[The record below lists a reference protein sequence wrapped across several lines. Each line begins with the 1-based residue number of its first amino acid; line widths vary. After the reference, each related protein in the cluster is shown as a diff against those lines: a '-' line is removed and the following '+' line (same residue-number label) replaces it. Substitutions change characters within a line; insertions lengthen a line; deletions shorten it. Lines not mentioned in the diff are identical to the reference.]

1 MKNLLLLRALCLFFL
16 LSVVHYAQAQGT
28 PEVLYYKFNGSG
40 TTVANLASSPPSGT
54 GTASLNG
61 TISQGSTG
69 TCSGTALVGSG
80 SASSTDY
87 VNTGWATDL
96 RSSWTISF
104 WTSNIG
110 SSSTLFYIFGDATAT
125 SFRCFTNG
133 VAGANN
139 WILRGAGFPD
149 VLVSGAATTAPHVTT
164 IVRDSAA
171 GAIYAYLD
179 GVLVN
184 TVNTTATG
192 VTGSGPFKVC
202 GYATNVGL
210 PANGLMDEF
219 RFYSH
224 ALTASEV
231 AKLRYFGNS
240 SNAIN
245 VTKCNSHI
253 SPTGKTYT
261 TSGTY
266 YDTIGANYYNCDSII
281 VTNLIIKKSST
292 STINV
297 SACESYLS
305 PDNKTYTTSGSY
317 KDTIPNA
324 AGCDSIITINL
335 TIKKNTTSTIT
346 STACYT
352 YTSPGGKVFS
362 SSGTYKDTIPNMAG
376 CDSIITI
383 NVTIN
388 GTTYGSISPSACDS
402 YVSPSGNYT
411 WSASGSYLD
420 TLSNSNGCDSVLN
433 ITLTIHNSSSNI
445 ASATVCDSYIS
456 PSGKYTWTTSGIYVD
471 TVKGFWGCDS
481 IVVITLTVNNSTK
494 DSIGVTACDSYMGPS
509 GKYTWTTSGI
519 YMDTIPNAIGCDSVV
534 TVNLTVNYSTT
545 SAISP
550 TVCNVYTSPSGKML
564 ITSGKYLDTIPNS
577 VGCDSVISIDLTVNY
592 SSFSSISPT
601 VCDMYTSP
609 SGKVFTA
616 SASFIDTIPNGIGCD
631 SLISINLT
639 VNTVNPGISQSGFVL
654 TAAATGATYKWLDC
668 DNSYSVISGE
678 TAQSLAVTTNGD
690 YAVEVTHSG
699 CTDTSICISI
709 TNVGVEPISFAN
721 GIALYPNPTRGKF
734 TVHTNQPMAD
744 AMLKVTSLTGQT
756 IVQKTHVSGNV
767 AELDLSKEAAGIYF
781 VEISDNGNS
790 ARIKIEK
797 F

>member
-16 LSVVHYAQAQGT
+16 LSAVHYARAQGT
-28 PEVLYYKFNGSG
+28 PEILYYKFNGSG

-54 GTASLNG
+54 STASLNG

-69 TCSGTALVGSG
+69 TCSGSALVGSG
-80 SASSTDY
+80 TASSTDY

-96 RSSWTISF
+96 RGSWIISF

-110 SSSTLFYIFGDATAT
+110 SSSTLFYIFGDATAS

-139 WILRGAGFPD
+139 WILRAGGFPD

-164 IVRDSAA
+164 FVRDSVA

-192 VTGSGPFKVC
+192 VTGTGPFKVC
-202 GYATNVGL
+202 GYGTNVGL

-219 RFYSH
+219 RFYGR
-224 ALTASEV
+224 ALTATEV
-231 AKLRYFGNS
+231 SKLRYLGNTYDS
-240 SNAIN
+240 IGVS
-245 VTKCNSHI
+245 KCGSHI

-261 TSGTY
+261 TTGIY
-266 YDTIGANYYNCDSII
+266 YDTISANYYNCDSILI
-281 VTNLIIKKSST
+281 TNLTIKKNST
-292 STINV
+292 STINA

-305 PDNKTYTTSGSY
+305 PDNKTYTTSGTY
-317 KDTIPNA
+317 KDTIPNVV
-324 AGCDSIITINL
+324 GCDSIITINL
-335 TIKKNTTSTIT
+335 TIKKNTTSTI
-346 STACYT
+346 SPASCYT
-352 YTSPGGKVFS
+352 YTSPSGKVFS
-362 SSGTYKDTIPNMAG
+362 SSGTYTDTIPNGAG
-376 CDSIITI
+376 CDSIITV
-383 NVTIN
+383 NLTIN

-402 YVSPSGNYT
+402 YLSPSGKYT

-420 TLSNSNGCDSVLN
+420 TLPNSKGCDSVLN
-433 ITLTIHNSSSNI
+433 ITLTIHSSSSNI
-445 ASATVCDSYIS
+445 TSVTACDSYLS
-456 PSGKYTWTTSGIYVD
+456 PSGKHIWSSSGVYLD
-471 TVKGFWGCDS
+471 TLKGFWGCDS
-481 IVVITLTVNNSTK
+481 ILVITLTINNSTK
-494 DSIGVTACDSYMGPS
+494 DSIGIIACNSYMGPS
-509 GKYTWTTSGI
+509 GKYTWTTSGT
-519 YMDTIPNAIGCDSVV
+519 YMDTITNAIGCDSVV
-534 TVNLTVNYSTT
+534 TINLTVNYSTASSI
-545 SAISP
+545 SA
-550 TVCNVYTSPSGKML
+550 TVCNLYTSPSGKML
-564 ITSGKYLDTIPNS
+564 IMSGKYLDTIPNG
-577 VGCDSVISIDLTVNY
+577 VGCDSIISIDLTVNY

-609 SGKVFTA
+609 SGKVFTS

-631 SLISINLT
+631 SLISVNLT
-639 VNTVNPGISQSGFVL
+639 VNSVNPGISQSGFVL

-678 TAQSLAVTTNGD
+678 TSQSLTVTTNGD

-699 CTDTSICISI
+699 CTDTSVCISI
-709 TNVGVEPISFAN
+709 TNVGVEPVSFAN

-734 TVHTNQPMAD
+734 TVQTNQTMTD
-744 AMLKVTSLTGQT
+744 ATLKVTTLTGQT
-756 IVQKTHVSGNV
+756 VAQKTQISGNTV
-767 AELDLSKEAAGIYF
+767 ELDLSKEAAGIYF
-781 VEISDNGNS
+781 VEINDNGNV
-790 ARIKIEK
+790 ARIKVEK